1 MTIRPKTKRRLLI
14 LLTGAALLSV
24 AMAWLY
30 SYRIAI
36 AERKLIQDKQVGI
49 DAYSNGDYQTAI
61 DKLTEYI
68 NHEQKRDPQEM
79 DPQALLAFANARAKI
94 PTQNEDYIVTAV
106 TTLRRYC
113 VLVPNDLHA
122 KEQLVEM
129 EAPYSSYTPDALS
142 RASDLLKTNPDDL
155 AALKAT
161 AEINFRQQKFNDAAP
176 AAQRYVELAPTDLD
190 LQRIY
195 FQIMQSTSHPT
206 SELLKHADD
215 LLAKYPADPRFKI
228 VKALAYFYTRNNL
241 ASPEQNR
248 DNFKQYH
255 SLVLDAAKADPPS
268 VQFAKTTIAL
278 LDGLAEFGTASD
290 LLDRASAKFNDP
302 QLIQQSIVR
311 LWEDRRFSDVV
322 ARLKGLDAAS
332 EGTSVH
338 LIAYK
343 AMALHSLGQTK
354 DSDALIDQLDA
365 RGSDN
370 HPAYAWA
377 TALKAQYSTPPE
389 DLKTQEAQYLDAQTA
404 SPDNG
409 YIAFLLGDAY
419 AQMDESELAI
429 REFRQAC
436 EAMPSWADA
445 HIRMAQLLLA
455 EGHGAT
461 DEAARAAENARLAG
475 TNASGTVNL
484 EAATINVQV
493 SYARLLALPGSANA
507 SALLEEV
514 KQLQTQIPNEPAT
527 LPIYVALL
535 AQAGQRDM
543 AIDVIHQACKNPGN
557 GGEDLLINLVQASRT
572 AKLGVESVI
581 YSAVE
586 AKFGVTP
593 RLAFARAIDSLNAGR
608 PDEGLAYLVANQSKD
623 KTPGNAVFW
632 DRAICQ
638 YGEASHSSTVAT
650 QWQKLGDKYPNDV
663 MVQSTILTNGTAAW
677 TNREFIRRTID
688 RLKALTGDSAI
699 AWKIANARWL
709 LTGDQS
715 DKNATDAV
723 ALLTAVTN
731 ESPDEY
737 LPHVLLATAY
747 DQLKDISPSLDE
759 WRKASELA
767 PQSPQAQFAY
777 LQALHN
783 AGKTQDVQVVFD
795 RLASM
800 NNVPPDTALA
810 AATILA
816 AEGDMQRAENMLVA
830 YPNTTNRVLHDA
842 TLAKVYRVE
851 NRPNDAAA
859 IYFTLAS
866 AKTLDVN
873 TIREAADFF
882 GAQHRM
888 PEAQKFLDRLVEL
901 QLPPGQRQI
910 IQAAFQ
916 EEHGNSVAA
925 AKLYD
930 DAVKSAGDDPE
941 ASIHQIG
948 FLTRQHDW
956 KNAGPA
962 VAAAASHWP
971 GNTSIANLARVQAE
985 LSNYPRLDEMGT
997 LIDAVTNNPQSA
1009 PAIETIA
1016 VATDPQSTLAQVR
1029 ALVQK
1034 YPDFEPAYELSSRRL
1049 MSSGNAGEAVATA
1062 RTAMGRFPRS
1072 VDAARTTAEV
1082 NAAAGNWNDAM
1093 IAGREWRQRVTD
1105 NSRPADQ
1112 FIAIADL
1119 AVGQAQDAVDRLTP
1133 YVGDAKVHPDDNQ
1146 MLLSTYAEALIR
1158 TGHITDAAA
1167 LLQPLVKDS
1176 PKWRLVW
1183 LDLAPV
1189 SFANGE
1195 ASDSWISQIKPLLT
1209 ADSIDEQGDLAEVYV
1224 ACAEREDYP
1233 QDFTAATDA
1242 LKPFLQSPK
1251 MGAPQWL
1258 TYAGAAVGQHDLA
1271 TAQQGYREALKLDPA
1286 NPIAQNNLADL
1297 LRQTG
1302 TPDSL
1307 KEAENLVSKAI
1318 ANHETD
1324 PQAFDY
1330 YDTLARVL
1338 LKENR
1343 PADAIAAF
1351 EKGNALNPKNL
1362 DILIGLASTCANNS
1376 QTEAAVRYL
1385 SQIDTLVPAGA
1396 RLSDELQAELA
1407 NARQMVRKNDS
1418 RSSATGT
1425 DFYPSGK

>member
-24 AMAWLY
+24 TMAWLY

-49 DAYSNGDYQTAI
+49 DAYRNGDYQTAI

-113 VLVPNDLHA
+113 ILVPNDVQA
-122 KEQLVEM
+122 REQLVEM

-142 RASDLLKTNPDDL
+142 RASDLLRTNPDDL
-155 AALKAT
+155 PALKAV

-176 AAQRYVELAPTDLD
+176 AVQRYVELAPTDLD

-206 SELLKHADD
+206 GELLKHADD
-215 LLAKYPADPRFKI
+215 LLVKYPADPRFKI

-248 DNFKQYH
+248 DDFKQYH
-255 SLVLDAAKADPPS
+255 SLILDAAKADPPS

-278 LDGLAEFGTASD
+278 LDGMAEFGIASD

-302 QLIQQSIVR
+302 LLIQQSIVR
-311 LWEDRRFSDVV
+311 LWEDRKFSEVV
-322 ARLKGLDAAS
+322 SRLKSLDAAS

-343 AMALHSLGQTK
+343 AMALHQLGQTK
-354 DSDALIDQLDA
+354 DADALVGELDA

-370 HPAYAWA
+370 RPAYAWA

-389 DLKTQEAQYLDAQTA
+389 DLKTRSAHYQDAQTA

-419 AQMDESELAI
+419 AEMDESELAV

-436 EAMPSWADA
+436 QAMPSWADA
-445 HIRMAQLLLA
+445 HVRMAQLLLA

-484 EAATINVQV
+484 EAATVNVQI

-507 SALLEEV
+507 TALLDEV
-514 KQLQTQIPNEPAT
+514 RQLQTQIPNEPET

-535 AQAGQRDM
+535 AQTGQRDM

-557 GGEDLLINLVQASRT
+557 GGEDLLMNLVQTSRT
-572 AKLGVESVI
+572 AKLGVEPTI
-581 YSAVE
+581 YSAIE
-586 AKFGVTP
+586 AKYGVTP

-608 PDEGLAYLVANQSKD
+608 PDDGLAYLVANQPKD
-623 KTPGNAVFW
+623 KTPGDTVYW

-638 YGEASHSSTVAT
+638 YDEAAHNPTVAA
-650 QWQKLGDKYPNDV
+650 QWQKLGDKYPDDV
-663 MVQSTILTNGTAAW
+663 MVQSTILTNGTSAW
-677 TNREFIRRTID
+677 TNRDFIRRTID
-688 RLKALTGDSAI
+688 RLKSLTGDSAI
-699 AWKIANARWL
+699 AWKTADARWL
-709 LTGDQS
+709 LSGDQS

-723 ALLTAVTN
+723 ALLTSVTN
-731 ESPDEY
+731 ENPDEY

-747 DQLKDISPSLDE
+747 DQLKDLSPSLDE

-795 RLASM
+795 RLAGMS
-800 NNVPPDTALA
+800 NVPPDTALA

-859 IYFTLAS
+859 IYFTLAN

-916 EEHGNSVAA
+916 EEHGNPVAA

-948 FLTRQHDW
+948 FLIRQHDW
-956 KNAGPA
+956 TDARPA

-971 GNTSIANLARVQAE
+971 DNKSIANLTRVQTE
-985 LSNYPRLDEMGT
+985 LSSYPRLDEMGT
-997 LIDAVTNNPQSA
+997 LIEAVTNNPQSTRRSKRF
-1009 PAIETIA
+1009 PSRPTPNQRCRRFRLLCRNTPI
-1016 VATDPQSTLAQVR
+1016 
-1029 ALVQK
+1029 
-1034 YPDFEPAYELSSRRL
+1034 SSRLTNYR
-1049 MSSGNAGEAVATA
+1049 
-1062 RTAMGRFPRS
+1062 
-1072 VDAARTTAEV
+1072 
-1082 NAAAGNWNDAM
+1082 AAG
-1093 IAGREWRQRVTD
+1093 
-1105 NSRPADQ
+1105 
-1112 FIAIADL
+1112 
-1119 AVGQAQDAVDRLTP
+1119 
-1133 YVGDAKVHPDDNQ
+1133 
-1146 MLLSTYAEALIR
+1146 
-1158 TGHITDAAA
+1158 
-1167 LLQPLVKDS
+1167 
-1176 PKWRLVW
+1176 
-1183 LDLAPV
+1183 
-1189 SFANGE
+1189 
-1195 ASDSWISQIKPLLT
+1195 
-1209 ADSIDEQGDLAEVYV
+1209 
-1224 ACAEREDYP
+1224 
-1233 QDFTAATDA
+1233 
-1242 LKPFLQSPK
+1242 
-1251 MGAPQWL
+1251 
-1258 TYAGAAVGQHDLA
+1258 
-1271 TAQQGYREALKLDPA
+1271 
-1286 NPIAQNNLADL
+1286 
-1297 LRQTG
+1297 
-1302 TPDSL
+1302 
-1307 KEAENLVSKAI
+1307 
-1318 ANHETD
+1318 
-1324 PQAFDY
+1324 
-1330 YDTLARVL
+1330 
-1338 LKENR
+1338 
-1343 PADAIAAF
+1343 
-1351 EKGNALNPKNL
+1351 
-1362 DILIGLASTCANNS
+1362 
-1376 QTEAAVRYL
+1376 
-1385 SQIDTLVPAGA
+1385 
-1396 RLSDELQAELA
+1396 
-1407 NARQMVRKNDS
+1407 
-1418 RSSATGT
+1418 
-1425 DFYPSGK
+1425 